1 MVKPAAYR
9 RAVGFVQAEM
19 KLSTRR
25 SCRALGFARSSMT
38 YESRRAQPS
47 GLVERMKALA
57 TQRPRFGYRRLH
69 TLLGREGFK
78 VNHKRVYRLYRLEGL
93 SVRKKARRKLA
104 GHIERTVL
112 PPPTRPNERWSMDFV
127 SDATVTGRRF
137 RTFNIVD
144 DFTRECLAISVDSS
158 INGHRVARLLG
169 ELVVARGKPQFIVSD
184 NGPEFISKAL
194 DRWAYETDVKLHF
207 IRPGKPVE
215 NAFIESF
222 NGRFRDECLDQHWFA
237 DLADARSTIGA
248 WRVDYNEVRPHGSL
262 GGLTPKEYAAQIN
275 NPGLTLRVA

>member
-1 MVKPAAYR
+1 MVKPSAYR
-9 RAVGFVQAEM
+9 RAVGLVQAEM

-25 SCRALGFARSSMT
+25 SCKALGFARSSMT
-38 YESRRAQPS
+38 YEPRRVQPR

-69 TLLGREGFK
+69 TLLRREGFK

-112 PPPTRPNERWSMDFV
+112 SPPTRPNERWSMDFV
-127 SDATVTGRRF
+127 SDSTVSGRRF
-137 RTFNIVD
+137 RTFNVVD
-144 DFTRECLAISVDSS
+144 DFTRECLALFVDSS
-158 INGHRVARLLG
+158 ITGHRVARLLG
-169 ELVVARGKPQFIVSD
+169 ELVAARGTPQLIVSD

-194 DRWAYETDVKLHF
+194 DRWAYESDVKLHF

-222 NGRFRDECLDQHWFA
+222 NGRFRDECLDQHWFS
-237 DLADARSTIGA
+237 DLADARTTVAA
-248 WRVDYNEVRPHGSL
+248 WRDDYNDVRPHGSL
-262 GGLTPKEYAAQIN
+262 GGLTPSEYAARFTN
-275 NPGLTLRVA
+275 HGLTLRVA